1 MPVKRDIRLL
11 VSDIDNTILRS
22 DGTIAPE
29 TTAAFERAARAGMR
43 TVLASSR
50 TVDSARFLLDK
61 VGELTHMI
69 MLTGCVLTDVKTGEC
84 LLHRSIDQGT
94 ARELLAYADTAGP
107 CYFEACGGGRYV
119 LARKS
124 LDYVRS
130 RGIFSRYLEDLS
142 ACLTVVDSLGEYFAA
157 TGTPVDK
164 MFLYSA
170 EPGQQERLASAL
182 PGRGRL
188 QLVSPVPNGLD
199 ILPRDEQ
206 RRRATG
212 AAPAA
217 GAARGAGD
225 GLRRQRER
233 RGDVSA
239 RRAQGRRGQRLPL
252 AQGPGGLRLPHERRA
267 RRGLRN
273 RRAGAELRRY

>member
-1 MPVKRDIRLL
+1 
-11 VSDIDNTILRS
+11 
-22 DGTIAPE
+22 
-29 TTAAFERAARAGMR
+29 
-43 TVLASSR
+43 
-50 TVDSARFLLDK
+50 
-61 VGELTHMI
+61 MI

-142 ACLTVVDSLGEYFAA
+142 ACLVVVDSLGEYFAA

-199 ILPRDEQ
+199 ILPRGVSK
-206 RRRATG
+206 G
-212 AAPAA
+212 AAL
-217 GAARGAGD
+217 RVLLRRL
-225 GLRRQRER
+225 GLREEQVMVF
-233 RGDVSA
+233 GDSENDAEMFLPGALKVAVGNAYPSLKARADFVSRTNDEHGVA
-239 RRAQGRRGQRLPL
+239 CAIDAL
-252 AQGPGGLRLPHERRA
+252 ALS
-267 RRGLRN
+267 
-273 RRAGAELRRY
+273 

>member
-29 TTAAFERAARAGMR
+29 TTATFERAARAGMR

-84 LLHRSIDQGT
+84 LLHRSIDPDT

-142 ACLTVVDSLGEYFAA
+142 ACLAVVDSLGEYFAA
-157 TGTPVDK
+157 SGTPVDK

-170 EPGQQERLASAL
+170 EPGRQELLASAL

-188 QLVSPVPNGLD
+188 RLVSPVPNGLD
-199 ILPRDEQ
+199 ILPRDVSK
-206 RRRATG
+206 G
-212 AAPAA
+212 AAL
-217 GAARGAGD
+217 RVLLRRL
-225 GLRRQRER
+225 GLREEQVMVF
-233 RGDVSA
+233 GDSENDAEMFLPGALKVAVGNAYPSLKARADFVSRTNDEHGVA
-239 RRAQGRRGQRLPL
+239 CAIDAL
-252 AQGPGGLRLPHERRA
+252 ALS
-267 RRGLRN
+267 
-273 RRAGAELRRY
+273 